1 MGVQQLVPSNDAD
14 LFIYTVDPAWSTE
27 SINTDFEQPLLD
39 ASGLPVLDKAGNPI
53 LVFSFWHSLNFLK
66 RDFRLGNLNA
76 KYDDF
81 EWMENRVQLAQNLVM
96 LRDGE
101 FKRLAPMALAPVI
114 AIVEL
119 SQSRGGFV
127 RNNFRTFS
135 FKSENEEKSRAS
147 GGFFNRG
154 K

>member
-1 MGVQQLVPSNDAD
+1 MQQLVPSNDTD

-27 SINTDFEQPLLD
+27 DINTDFEQPLLD
-39 ASGLPVLDKAGNPI
+39 ENGKQVLDEHGRPVM
-53 LVFSFWHSLNFLK
+53 VFSFWHSLKFLK

-81 EWMENRVQLAQNLVM
+81 EWMENRIQLAQNLLM
-96 LRDGE
+96 LRDGA

-135 FKSENEEKSRAS
+135 FKSENEEKSAAG
-147 GGFFNRG
+147 GGFFFGR
-154 K
+154 KR